1 MLELA
6 LSEESMRIVPSKA
19 LINFIESFESQRRF
33 CQEFDIDP
41 ATLNKYLD
49 RDTNC
54 ASSFIAKVKDKT
66 GMDFEKA
73 FEVKE

>member
-1 MLELA
+1 MK
-6 LSEESMRIVPSKA
+6 IVPSKM
-19 LINFIESFESQRRF
+19 LINFIEAFDSQRKF

-41 ATLNKYLD
+41 ATLNKYLKAD
-49 RDTNC
+49 VGC
-54 ASSFIAKVKDKT
+54 SASFVAMVKDKT

>member
-1 MLELA
+1 MI
-6 LSEESMRIVPSKA
+6 IVPSKA
-19 LINFIESFESQRRF
+19 LINFIGTFESQRKF

-41 ATLNKYLD
+41 ATLNKYMD

-54 ASSFIAKVKDKT
+54 ASSFIAMVKDKT

-73 FEVKE
+73 FEIKED

>member
-1 MLELA
+1 MK
-6 LSEESMRIVPSKA
+6 IVISK
-19 LINFIESFESQRRF
+19 LLKDFIDGFDSQRKF

-49 RDTNC
+49 RETNC
-54 ASSFIAKVKDKT
+54 SSTFIAKVKDKT